1 MNAKPLALLIFT
13 VFYILGAQWLY
24 SNKIAGVCCG
34 SEKASAKTEVAN
46 VEEALTFKYQ
56 QAIPE
61 LGEDYNDYLKNTLLK
76 NKAADNILQITGHYY
91 DGEEAPE
98 GYDNM
103 GLARA
108 EAIRD
113 LLKDNLPAERID
125 ISSRLMTKR
134 DTLTNSTFSGFSHN
148 WRAPLKKEET
158 TIIALD
164 DEITIYFPFNSTVKD
179 KNPQVDQY
187 LEKLAERLKLTKEK
201 ITITG
206 HTDNVGEELDNEN
219 LGKQRAESIQNILL
233 ARGISKDRISID
245 SKGERQ
251 PATSNS
257 TEEGRYRNRRTVLRI
272 IK

>member
-1 MNAKPLALLIFT
+1 MALLVFT
-13 VFYILGAQWLY
+13 VFYILGAQWWY
-24 SNKIAGVCCG
+24 SNKVAGVCCG
-34 SEKASAKTEVAN
+34 SEKEPTKVGVAA
-46 VEEALTFKYQ
+46 VEEPLTFKYQ
-56 QAIPE
+56 KAIPE
-61 LGEDYNDYLKNTLLK
+61 LGEDYTDYLKNTILK
-76 NKAADNILQITGHYY
+76 NMTSDNILQITGHYY
-91 DGEEAPE
+91 DGEETPE

-103 GLARA
+103 GIARA
-108 EAIRD
+108 IAIRD
-113 LLKDNLPAERID
+113 LLKENLPIERID
-125 ISSRLMTKR
+125 VSSRLMTKR
-134 DTLTNSTFSGFSHN
+134 DTLAESTFSGFNYN

-164 DEITIYFPFNSTVKD
+164 DEITIYFPFNSSVKD

-187 LEKLAERLKLTKEK
+187 LEKLAERLKLSKER
-201 ITITG
+201 ITIVG
-206 HTDNVGEELDNEN
+206 HTDNVGEAVDNEN
-219 LGKQRAESIQNILL
+219 LGRQRAESIKNILL